1 MIEVRVLTGLEAREA
16 IPDLSAILIDSV
28 EDGASIGFLEPT
40 TPQTAQFFWEGVVR
54 AVEVST
60 VALLVATVDG
70 AIQGTV
76 HVKFAQHENQPHR
89 VDISKL
95 LVHRQARGRGL
106 SRLLME
112 AAERVTRDAGRFLMV
127 LDTATGSKADFIYP
141 HLGWQ
146 ASGIIPDYAMNP
158 DRSLVA
164 NVASTIAVL
173 GPCNGVEC

>member
-1 MIEVRVLTGLEAREA
+1 VVNVCVLSISAAFDA
-16 IPDLSAILIDSV
+16 IPQLAEILIDSV

-40 TPQTAQFFWEGVVR
+40 SPETARLFWEGVAR
-54 AVEVST
+54 AVEAST
-60 VALLVATVDG
+60 VALLVAVEDG
-70 AIQGTV
+70 VIQGTV
-76 HVKFAQHENQPHR
+76 HVKFAQNANQPHR

-95 LVHRQARGRGL
+95 LVHRRARGRGL

-112 AAERVTRDAGRFLMV
+112 AAEQVTRDAGRFLMV
-127 LDTATGSKADFIYP
+127 LDTATGSAADAIYP

-164 NVASTIAVL
+164 ATFYYKDLRS
-173 GPCNGVEC
+173 

>member
-1 MIEVRVLTGLEAREA
+1 VICELSNSEASDA
-16 IPDLSAILIDSV
+16 IAALSEILIDSV

-40 TPQTAQFFWEGVVR
+40 SPETARAFWEGVVR
-54 AVEVST
+54 AVDAGTT
-60 VALLVATVDG
+60 VLLVAIVDG
-70 AIQGTV
+70 VIEGTV

-95 LVHRQARGRGL
+95 LVHRRARGRGL

-112 AAERVTRDAGRFLMV
+112 AAEQATRDAGRFLMV
-127 LDTATGSKADFIYP
+127 LDTATGSVADSIYP

-146 ASGIIPDYAMNP
+146 ASGVIPDYAMNP

-164 NVASTIAVL
+164 ATFYYKDL
-173 GPCNGVEC
+173 RG